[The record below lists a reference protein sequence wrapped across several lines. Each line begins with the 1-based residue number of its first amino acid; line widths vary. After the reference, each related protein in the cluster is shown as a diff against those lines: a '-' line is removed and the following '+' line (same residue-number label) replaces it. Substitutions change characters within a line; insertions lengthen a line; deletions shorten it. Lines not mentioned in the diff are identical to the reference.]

1 MFSSIYA
8 LFLTY
13 CGQTFVKSVRSVWVK
28 PEENIWTILAN
39 YEATVFVAWQVG
51 MSEDFLFL
59 ARAGGSLGP
68 MIGN

>member
-1 MFSSIYA
+1 M
-8 LFLTY
+8 
-13 CGQTFVKSVRSVWVK
+13 KSVRSVWVK

-59 ARAGGSLGP
+59 ARAAGGSLGP